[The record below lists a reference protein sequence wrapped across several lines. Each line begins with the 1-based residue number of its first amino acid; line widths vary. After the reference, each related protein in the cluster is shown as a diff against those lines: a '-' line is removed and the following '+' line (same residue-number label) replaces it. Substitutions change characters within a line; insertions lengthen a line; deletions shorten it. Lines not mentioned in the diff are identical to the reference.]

1 MLTDT
6 LLLAASRYSPSP
18 TAAGVLRKHGQFA
31 VGCVCG
37 ATRRLLHAQRDAGYC
52 DRALLCKGFQA
63 LAKLVP
69 PGEPSSLQLR
79 QDFCA
84 DCLQAL
90 LPLEEAQYGG
100 GGISAGMELRLRL
113 RKGALLPSA
122 IGELGGFSEAGV
134 RAGALRQELL
144 IEYEDSPG
152 EDAGGLRRQFF
163 DEIPHEMLATGC
175 AAAAAAAAAPVAG
188 GAPQPQPGDTPLWQ
202 LTPAGALRP
211 LDGACAA
218 RYAEAQPAGAAREGA
233 VGRRRSAHYIT
244 AGRIFGMALYQELHR
259 RIGVAQREPSHT
271 QPTPGRP
278 TVAGCCKGGGGGGG
292 MTSCRVLRVRSGPPP
307 PLPSLPP
314 PRRPRHLRQPAA
326 QPAGAAARSLL
337 HRPGAARRDALM
349 MRRARHLLATAPQ

>member
-1 MLTDT
+1 M
-6 LLLAASRYSPSP
+6 
-18 TAAGVLRKHGQFA
+18 LRKHGQFA

-69 PGEPSSLQLR
+69 PGEASSLQLR

-163 DEIPHEMLATGC
+163 DEIPHEMLAAGC
-175 AAAAAAAAAPVAG
+175 AAAAAAAPAAG

-271 QPTPGRP
+271 QPTPAHCGRA
-278 TVAGCCKGGGGGGG
+278 VRGGGGG
-292 MTSCRVLRVRSGPPP
+292 MMSCRVLRVGSGPPL
-307 PLPSLPP
+307 PLRSLS
-314 PRRPRHLRQPAA
+314 
-326 QPAGAAARSLL
+326 PAGPDIYANQPPNLLGLPLARYFIAQVQHAAPRTLDELQAALNEEELEAVRRESAR
-337 HRPGAARRDALM
+337 A
-349 MRRARHLLATAPQ
+349 